1 MGFSRI
7 SVLIQPESE
16 RRGLDSVARK
26 SRMTNNVIMSHARQ
40 HKTNATK
47 QNFPV

>member
-16 RRGLDSVARK
+16 RRGLDSDARK
-26 SRMTNNVIMSHARQ
+26 SRMINNVIMLHARQ
-40 HKTNATK
+40 YKTYATK
-47 QNFPV
+47 QNLPV